1 MPTKKKRVGF
11 IPRIT
16 VLEIIQKLSFQNNL
30 SNSKI
35 INILVEEALS
45 SRGILNIKTGNVNY
59 KSSNS
64 SIKEYEE
71 SIIKNPTK
79 GINNNTNR
87 DSTESNDLDSKKFTN
102 EFIDSEVYEKF
113 LLFLQFQ
120 EKMKKNN
127 LN

>member
-64 SIKEYEE
+64 LWS
-71 SIIKNPTK
+71 S
-79 GINNNTNR
+79 
-87 DSTESNDLDSKKFTN
+87 S
-102 EFIDSEVYEKF
+102 
-113 LLFLQFQ
+113 
-120 EKMKKNN
+120 
-127 LN
+127 

>member
-45 SRGILNIKTGNVNY
+45 SRGILNIRTGNVNY
-59 KSSNS
+59 ESSNS
-64 SIKEYEE
+64 SLKEYEE
-71 SIIKNPTK
+71 SIIKNPDK
-79 GINNNTNR
+79 GINNNTYR
-87 DSTESNDLDSKKFTN
+87 DSKESKDLDSKEFTN
-102 EFIDSEVYEKF
+102 EFLDSQVYEKF